1 MACGEIAAL
10 PAAGFGTAFGQRI
23 RISAMIGGIGSG
35 LHLSSRRPARA
46 LRFAAV
52 LLGAGLLLG
61 TGPLHAQD
69 EDSDEHKTFEE
80 KLMDNLMSGLGGK
93 KLEDGSIDYRERSPL
108 VVPSRSIC
116 LRRNPAN
123 RNMRRT
129 GRRIRT
135 SPSVRLRAS
144 APSRS
149 ARRPKKNACR

>member
-1 MACGEIAAL
+1 LAASVQVCIFHL
-10 PAAGFGTAFGQRI
+10 AA
-23 RISAMIGGIGSG
+23 
-35 LHLSSRRPARA
+35 PRA